1 MTRSACLS
9 LGSLLFAATT
19 ASAQFIPAGQKVG
32 LVAFMQA
39 GYAGLKMNL
48 TQAAEKMP
56 EADYASKPSSMAE
69 VRTYGQIFGHVADAQ
84 FFQCST
90 ARGVPNPNE
99 GKSVEREAKTKAEI
113 VKGLA
118 DSFAFCDPAFSS
130 LTDASAMELVKQG
143 QGEIARS
150 AVLVGV
156 LAHGGEMYGIS
167 TVYLRAK
174 NLVPPSTEMMQQMR
188 GRRGGQ

>member
-1 MTRSACLS
+1 MRGNSCLPVAC
-9 LGSLLFAATT
+9 LLFAAT

-32 LVAFMQA
+32 LAAFLQG
-39 GYAGLKMNL
+39 GYGGLKMNL

-84 FFQCST
+84 FFQCAT
-90 ARGVPNPNE
+90 ARGVPNPNQ
-99 GKSVEREAKTKAEI
+99 GKSIEREAKTKAEI

-118 DSFAFCDPAFSS
+118 DSFAFSDPAFAS

-143 QGEIARS
+143 EGEIARS

-156 LAHGGEMYGIS
+156 VAHGSEMYGIC